1 MIKISTLF
9 ISVFTP
15 LVIDIINV
23 PIASELD
30 EISAIAESPCIL
42 LFSFSFNIRK
52 DASMTIGSANSNGA
66 KCNTVAIA
74 NAPNP
79 TCDSPSPIIEF
90 LFKTIVIPIKDEQ
103 IDISIP
109 TIKALTIKLYENI
122 STILFTVH
130 TPYEIVNRS
139 KEYFIFSK

>member
-1 MIKISTLF
+1 MSSQSLNFKSEEIKL
-9 ISVFTP
+9 
-15 LVIDIINV
+15 
-23 PIASELD
+23 
-30 EISAIAESPCIL
+30 
-42 LFSFSFNIRK
+42 
-52 DASMTIGSANSNGA
+52 
-66 KCNTVAIA
+66 
-74 NAPNP
+74 
-79 TCDSPSPIIEF
+79 
-90 LFKTIVIPIKDEQ
+90 PIKDEQ